1 MANYAKELE
10 NKLDHKLSNFDKDI
24 QKFGKRS
31 EDRLDEFKT
40 ALNKLEQDTLWKI
53 KEYESLLY

>member
-31 EDRLDEFKT
+31 EDRLDEFKI